1 MTVKKAI
8 LLAVLVNLPIW
19 LAVLYVWMH
28 RIVQTTI
35 YFGAMAA

>member
-19 LAVLYVWMH
+19 LAVLYVWVH
-28 RIVQTTI
+28 RIVHTAV